1 MNNVG
6 SKTVL
11 PHAEPQKLR
20 RWNPLGGSNTSSH
33 SMGPTLGGPL
43 FLGGVLV
50 EDRQRLPRNEV
61 GSGITNQ
68 FYSFLAEWFLANYS
82 TTLTLSFPNFNNNNL
97 HRIMRIK
104 WNDVRTY
111 TVLAHS
117 PGRPLSPCPTL
128 CISARTVYLKSRFDH
143 VTILIAFGKAIW
155 GSS

>member
-11 PHAEPQKLR
+11 PHTEPQKLR
-20 RWNPLGGSNTSSH
+20 RWNPLGGSNTASH
-33 SMGPTLGGPL
+33 SMGPTVGGPL

-50 EDRQRLPRNEV
+50 EDRQRLPRKGV

-68 FYSFLAEWFLANYS
+68 FYSFLAEWFWANYS

-104 WNDVRTY
+104 WDDVRTY

-117 PGRPLSPCPTL
+117 PGRLLSPSYPLHFSPYCL
-128 CISARTVYLKSRFDH
+128 FK
-143 VTILIAFGKAIW
+143 KQIW
-155 GSS
+155 PCHHSQCLRKGNMG